1 MKKLTIKE
9 KEDFKLKKEYDLLK
23 GVRGRF
29 YIPKKVSTTIR
40 IDDDM
45 ILLFKKLA
53 TETKVGYQ
61 TLINTALREYSKRI
75 RGKTARVG

>member
-9 KEDFKLKKEYDLLK
+9 KEKFELKKEYDLSR

-29 YIPKKVSTTIR
+29 YMPKKVSTTIR

-61 TLINTALREYSKRI
+61 TLINTAFREYSKKMR
-75 RGKTARVG
+75 KTV

>member
-9 KEDFKLKKEYDLLK
+9 KEDFVLKKEYDLSK
-23 GVRGRF
+23 GIRGRF

-53 TETKVGYQ
+53 TETKIGYQ
-61 TLINTALREYSKRI
+61 TLINTALREYSRKI
-75 RGKTARVG
+75 RKKAVKAG